1 MEWGTPVSYD
11 QDNARAATLRSAIE
25 LFSEDDLAEVLD
37 VKPPTLA
44 TWRAEEKGPDYV
56 KLGKS
61 VFYRKQ
67 DVLEWINAN
76 VVLTKRTT

>member
-1 MEWGTPVSYD
+1 MSYD
-11 QDNARAATLRSAIE
+11 QDNARAATLRSEID
-25 LFSEDDLAEVLD
+25 LFSEEELAEVLE

-44 TWRAEEKGPDYV
+44 TWRAEERGPDYV

-67 DVLEWINAN
+67 DVLVWINAN

>member
-1 MEWGTPVSYD
+1 MSYN
-11 QDNARAATLRSAIE
+11 QDSARAATLRSAIE
-25 LFSEDDLAEVLD
+25 LFSEEELAEVLE
-37 VKPPTLA
+37 VKTATLA
-44 TWRAEEKGPDYV
+44 TWRAENRGPDYV

-67 DVLEWINAN
+67 DVLDWINAN

>member
-1 MEWGTPVSYD
+1 MSYD
-11 QDNARAATLRSAIE
+11 QDNARAATLRSEID
-25 LFSEDDLAEVLD
+25 LFSEEELAEVLE

-44 TWRAEEKGPDYV
+44 TWRAEERGPDYV